1 MDFATPLGIVIAFV
15 AIFASMIMDGGQP
28 AALVSSPSALVLVL
42 LGTFGASM
50 ASQQLSDIKNVLKA
64 TTRMMKPSKPADSVA
79 TVAVLVE
86 MADIARKQG
95 LLALEER
102 AKAIEDPLLRR
113 GLQLVV
119 DGSDAEAVEL
129 ALFAE
134 IDGTRSRHKV
144 PAKFWGDMAGFSPT
158 FGIIGT
164 VLGLIHVLG
173 SLSDPGKLGPLIA
186 TAFLA
191 TLWGVLLAN
200 AVYLPISNKMKRASS
215 AELAYAELVLTGV
228 LAVQAGDSPRIVG
241 ERLESNLPPS
251 KRGGE
256 KPALSAVPDSK
267 TA

>member
-1 MDFATPLGIVIAFV
+1 MDFATPLGIVIALV
-15 AIFASMIMDGGQP
+15 AVLASMIMDGGQP

-42 LGTFGASM
+42 LGTLGASV
-50 ASQQLSDIKNVLKA
+50 ASTQLSDVKNVLKA
-64 TTRMMKPSKPADSVA
+64 TIRMMKPNKPADSVG
-79 TVAVLVE
+79 TVAILVE
-86 MADIARKQG
+86 MAEVARKQG

-102 AKAIEDPLLRR
+102 AKTIDEPLLRR

-119 DGSDAEAVEL
+119 DGSDAEAVEV

-134 IDGTRSRHKV
+134 IDGTRARHKV

-173 SLSDPGKLGPLIA
+173 ELSDPGKLGPLIA

-215 AELAYAELVLTGV
+215 AELEYAELVLTGV
-228 LAVQAGDSPRIVG
+228 LAVQAGDSPRVVG
-241 ERLESNLPPS
+241 ERLESNLPPA

-256 KPALSAVPDSK
+256 KPALAAVPDRKS
-267 TA
+267 A

>member
-1 MDFATPLGIVIAFV
+1 MDFATPLGIVIAMV
-15 AIFASMIMDGGQP
+15 AIFGSMIMEGGQP
-28 AALVSSPSALVLVL
+28 ASLVSSPSALVLVL

-64 TTRMMKPSKPADSVA
+64 TMRMMKPSKPADSVS
-79 TVAVLVE
+79 TVASLVE
-86 MADIARKQG
+86 MAEVARKQG
-95 LLALEER
+95 LLALEE
-102 AKAIEDPLLRR
+102 KVKEVTDPLLRR

-129 ALFAE
+129 ALLAE
-134 IDGTRSRHKV
+134 IDGTRARHKV

-173 SLSDPGKLGPLIA
+173 NLADPGKLGPLIA

-215 AELAYAELVLTGV
+215 AELEYADLVLTGV
-228 LAVQAGDSPRIVG
+228 LAVQAGDSPRVVG
-241 ERLESNLPPS
+241 ERLESNLPPA
-251 KRGGE
+251 KRGAG
-256 KPALSAVPDSK
+256 KPALAAVPDRKS
-267 TA
+267 A